1 LKSLAKEKI
10 MGQLKV
16 IGKTGA
22 KLMRTEM
29 QEALDI
35 IGENYGLAFSIGRI
49 TFDDTTIR
57 TTVEAGLTTMPGE
70 TKMSID
76 FRNSCHKHNLKA
88 SDLGRVFTNT
98 RLERFTIVGLK
109 PRNRKYPIIGQRVSD
124 GKQFK
129 FTSHAVRLG
138 LLAEE

>member
-1 LKSLAKEKI
+1 MLKMKS
-10 MGQLKV
+10 
-16 IGKTGA
+16 IGRTGA
-22 KLMRTEM
+22 KLMRVEM
-29 QEALDI
+29 KEALDK
-35 IGENYGLAFSIGRI
+35 IGEVYGLAFSLGRI
-49 TFDDTTIR
+49 TFDDNSIR
-57 TTVEAGLTTMPGE
+57 VTVEAGLTATPGE
-70 TKMSID
+70 PKMAID
-76 FRNSCHKHNLKA
+76 FRTHCFKHNLNP

-98 RLERFTIVGLK
+98 KLERFTIAGLK